1 MMSDPIAAAKQL
13 EQFASEFDPHFDRYL
28 TTALHVPEKLVEAIR
43 YAALAPGKRIRPFL
57 VAECCRASG
66 GQYDHIWPVGAAVE
80 CIHAFSLIHDDLP
93 AMDDDDLRRGQ
104 PSCHKKFGEA
114 MAILAGDALVV
125 RAFELLTR
133 EVADRALAGELVC
146 ELAQGAGWTG
156 MIGGQAADILGELEP
171 STLDRVKYVHQRK
184 TASLFCAA
192 CRMGA
197 RVGGASAAQV
207 ESLGKYGQALGQAF
221 QIADDLLDVQS
232 TTNAM
237 GKKTSKDAAAN
248 KQSFPACVGVEQS
261 NTAARTEVAEAV
273 AMVAPFGDSAAS
285 LRELAEFVVSRNY

>member
-1 MMSDPIAAAKQL
+1 MSHPVAVAKQL
-13 EQFASEFDPHFDRYL
+13 EQFASEFDSHFDRFL
-28 TTALHVPEKLVEAIR
+28 NTARDVPEELFEAIR

-57 VAECCRASG
+57 VAECCRVSG
-66 GQYDHIWPVGAAVE
+66 GQRDHIWPVGAAVE

-104 PSCHKKFGEA
+104 PTCHKKFGEA

-133 EVADRALAGELVC
+133 EVADRLLACELVC

-156 MIGGQAADILGELEP
+156 MIGGQAADVLGESAP
-171 STLDRVKYVHQRK
+171 PTLDRVKYVHQRK

-197 RVGGASAAQV
+197 RAGGASSKQV
-207 ESLGKYGQALGQAF
+207 DCLGQYGQALGQAF

-237 GKKTSKDAAAN
+237 GKKTSKDATAR
-248 KQSFPACVGVEQS
+248 KQSFPGCVGIEQS
-261 NTAARTEVAEAV
+261 KAAARTAVGEAV
-273 AMVAPFGDSAAS
+273 AALAPFGENAAI
-285 LRELAEFVVSRNY
+285 LRELAEFVVSRNN